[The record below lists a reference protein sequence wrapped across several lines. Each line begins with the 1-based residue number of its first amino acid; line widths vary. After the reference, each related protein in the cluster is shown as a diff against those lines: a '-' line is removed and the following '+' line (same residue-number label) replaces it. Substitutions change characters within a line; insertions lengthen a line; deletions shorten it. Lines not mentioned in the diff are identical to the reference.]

1 MADERVQEGQQGEW
15 ELVKDPT
22 GYEFFMG
29 FFLYFF
35 LMSGCGGDWTGIGN
49 VITLFYSYFNY

>member
-29 FFLYFF
+29 FFFYFF
-35 LMSGCGGDWTGIGN
+35 FNEWLWWGLDGYTERHY
-49 VITLFYSYFNY
+49 VVLFIF

>member
-29 FFLYFF
+29 FFLIFF
-35 LMSGCGGDWTGIGN
+35 FNEWLWWGLDGYRERHY
-49 VITLFYSYFNY
+49 VVLFIF

>member
-29 FFLYFF
+29 FFLFF
-35 LMSGCGGDWTGIGN
+35 
-49 VITLFYSYFNY
+49 F

>member
-22 GYEFFMG
+22 GYEFFMI
-29 FFLYFF
+29 FFFIFF
-35 LMSGCGGDWTGIGN
+35 
-49 VITLFYSYFNY
+49 